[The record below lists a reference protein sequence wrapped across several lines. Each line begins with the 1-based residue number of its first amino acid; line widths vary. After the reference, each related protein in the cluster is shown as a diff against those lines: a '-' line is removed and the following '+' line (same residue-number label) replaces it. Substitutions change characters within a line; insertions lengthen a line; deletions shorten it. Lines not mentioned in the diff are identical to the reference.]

1 MHLQKFV
8 QLWGRIS
15 LAGGFLLMIKRE
27 VPDPNLSLLR
37 FNWFYLFDASSQIA
51 RQICL
56 IAVVKRY
63 EFHTV
68 YKSKFRDFY

>member
-1 MHLQKFV
+1 
-8 QLWGRIS
+8 
-15 LAGGFLLMIKRE
+15 MIKRE